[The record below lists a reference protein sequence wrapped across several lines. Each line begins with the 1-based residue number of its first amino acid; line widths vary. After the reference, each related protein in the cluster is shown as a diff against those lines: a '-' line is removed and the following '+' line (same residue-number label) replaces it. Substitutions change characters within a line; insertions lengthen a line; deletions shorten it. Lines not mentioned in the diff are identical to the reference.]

1 VIIQPV
7 VESIVLYGFN
17 EYKASDG
24 EKGWK
29 CGEWVQTHI
38 LPHLLNPTKTTKY
51 T

>member
-29 CGEWVQTHI
+29 CGEWE
-38 LPHLLNPTKTTKY
+38 
-51 T
+51 